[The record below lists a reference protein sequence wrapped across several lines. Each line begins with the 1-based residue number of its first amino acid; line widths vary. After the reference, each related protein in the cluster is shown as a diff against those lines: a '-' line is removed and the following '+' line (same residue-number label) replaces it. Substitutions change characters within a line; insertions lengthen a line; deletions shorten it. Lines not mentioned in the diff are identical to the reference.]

1 MEKKLFYNEDL
12 QSKQINNECIVK
24 VKYIFYNFIVQM
36 QLPTILA
43 DRPLI
48 EQIL

>member
-1 MEKKLFYNEDL
+1 MEKLFYNEDL
-12 QSKQINNECIVK
+12 QSKQINNEFIVK
-24 VKYIFYNFIVQM
+24 VKLFYNFIVQM